1 MVEPLVCTDAAM
13 ASSPTPASAA
23 SRICTR
29 LSRRTGILPPLTKV
43 PSSSRSDW
51 LRSTR
56 YRTFTSKA
64 LPGGRAWDKST
75 MNQLFDQKTPAAEA
89 TRFTAKQGQ
98 CLAFIWAYSQ
108 INCRAPAEADFERY
122 FKVTQAVLQPIRKR
136 RQEFALDPD
145 AVMRLVE
152 RGTTDACDVAAR
164 TLADVRATF
173 GITRIDPARH
183 V

>member
-1 MVEPLVCTDAAM
+1 MFAYLDAFDPDKEGIGTLKDAYRRGGLGDV
-13 ASSPTPASAA
+13 ALK
-23 SRICTR
+23 RR
-29 LSRRTGILPPLTKV
+29 LEEVL
-43 PSSSRSDW
+43 
-51 LRSTR
+51 
-56 YRTFTSKA
+56 
-64 LPGGRAWDKST
+64 
-75 MNQLFDQKTPAAEA
+75 
-89 TRFTAKQGQ
+89 
-98 CLAFIWAYSQ
+98 
-108 INCRAPAEADFERY
+108 
-122 FKVTQAVLQPIRKR
+122 QAVLQPIRKR